1 MSSFTMCA
9 WRVSIWQ
16 IITGYSLLVPNAFR
30 GKWFSL
36 VAGKMSVGCDDDL
49 PEKVLEKVDMGVH
62 IHAGACVSVRVC
74 GKVRAGER
82 GPLVYIILSG
92 AL

>member
-36 VAGKMSVGCDDDL
+36 VAGKMLVGHNDDL
-49 PEKVLEKVDMGVH
+49 PEKVLEKVH

-82 GPLVYIILSG
+82 GPLVYTILSG

>member
-1 MSSFTMCA
+1 M
-9 WRVSIWQ
+9 
-16 IITGYSLLVPNAFR
+16 GHN
-30 GKWFSL
+30 
-36 VAGKMSVGCDDDL
+36 DDL

-82 GPLVYIILSG
+82 GLWFIQFFLERFKNWKDRPPH
-92 AL
+92 

>member
-1 MSSFTMCA
+1 M
-9 WRVSIWQ
+9 
-16 IITGYSLLVPNAFR
+16 GHN
-30 GKWFSL
+30 
-36 VAGKMSVGCDDDL
+36 DDL

-82 GPLVYIILSG
+82 GLWFI
-92 AL
+92 

>member
-1 MSSFTMCA
+1 M
-9 WRVSIWQ
+9 
-16 IITGYSLLVPNAFR
+16 GHN
-30 GKWFSL
+30 
-36 VAGKMSVGCDDDL
+36 DDL
-49 PEKVLEKVDMGVH
+49 PEKVLEKVH

-82 GPLVYIILSG
+82 GPLVYTILSG

>member
-1 MSSFTMCA
+1 
-9 WRVSIWQ
+9 
-16 IITGYSLLVPNAFR
+16 
-30 GKWFSL
+30 
-36 VAGKMSVGCDDDL
+36 MSVGRDDDL

>member
-1 MSSFTMCA
+1 M
-9 WRVSIWQ
+9 
-16 IITGYSLLVPNAFR
+16 GHN
-30 GKWFSL
+30 
-36 VAGKMSVGCDDDL
+36 DDL

-74 GKVRAGER
+74 GKVRAGKR